1 MYSSKLATIQTRL
14 SRTHASQFLKLKMRL
29 HSACQVKPGK
39 TPRTKVF
46 YEIYDRLRVTIRLP
60 VGCKYRHVTFP
71 DDTCS
76 ALKT

>member
-46 YEIYDRLRVTIRLP
+46 WISGSCEHPGGKIFQNENFQIT
-60 VGCKYRHVTFP
+60 RH
-71 DDTCS
+71 S
-76 ALKT
+76 